1 MRRTDK
7 QIDNPVLIDEILRQG
22 RELSL
27 AMIDGDKPYVIRMN
41 YGYHDGSLYLHCA
54 TQGKSSIASG
64 QTRWSVLKSV
74 KSWNGSMV
82 KRPASGAPTFAVWL
96 AGEQPESLKI
106 EKRRSEVMTS

>member
-41 YGYHDGSLYLHCA
+41 YGYHDAVSICIVPRKGKARLHPDKP
-54 TQGKSSIASG
+54 GG
-64 QTRWSVLKSV
+64 L
-74 KSWNGSMV
+74 
-82 KRPASGAPTFAVWL
+82 F
-96 AGEQPESLKI
+96 
-106 EKRRSEVMTS
+106 